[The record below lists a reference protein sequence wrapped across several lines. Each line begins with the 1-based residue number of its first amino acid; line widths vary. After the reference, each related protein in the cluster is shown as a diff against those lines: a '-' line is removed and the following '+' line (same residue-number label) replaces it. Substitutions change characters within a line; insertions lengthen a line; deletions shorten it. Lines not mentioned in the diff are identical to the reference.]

1 MSHDG
6 EITTVTERLRVSDA
20 IEVYGMLVGIAFV
33 KGNAMFDAVGLKV
46 AKSFNEPVG
55 LEGPENNEPD
65 MATSCSCIE
74 AVRYMPDA
82 STLPEVEEFA
92 DGMGTGLCR
101 RLLYTE
107 LSKST
112 RNLRILA

>member
-6 EITTVTERLRVSDA
+6 DIITVTERLRVSEA

-33 KGNAMFDAVGLKV
+33 AGNAMFDAVGLKD
-46 AKSFNEPVG
+46 ARSFNEPVG
-55 LEGPENNEPD
+55 LVGPENNDPD

-74 AVRYMPDA
+74 AVRYMLDA
-82 STLPEVEEFA
+82 STLLEAAEFA

-107 LSKST
+107 LSNST
-112 RNLRILA
+112 RNLRMLA